1 MPMRVG
7 RGPLDRDTVCCAGDT
22 DRVVDWS
29 GIDRE
34 RFERAVQMLVRD
46 VFGATSIDGAGGD
59 LAQDLRWDSPEGLVI
74 FEIKSFDKR
83 LASSQK
89 KQIQRSLKRCVE
101 LHAPARWILITRSNP
116 RAQELAW
123 LQQQTA
129 DLPGVVL
136 EWFGRD
142 WLDRQVAGRED
153 VIAYMEGEDYK
164 LLRRARSLELERAAG
179 ATGTDLLSRHEQL
192 RQLGNDISPYW
203 RWDVSSGPDGIMRV
217 LSAKR
222 PESVTIDPIALK
234 PMFHLPAED
243 AEAARLAEQ
252 LSQTLAVGGDVT
264 VPGRYLDK
272 FEIEAASE
280 ATQRLFAPDPQPPD
294 SLRIVSVPSS
304 EGLPLALTLH
314 VERGGQ
320 RTGHSLDLAIT
331 QQLTGAEGRTLL
343 GHDRSQLLKVR
354 MVLPDEGS
362 QVQGKLTLD
371 MQSVHGRRPHEVEP
385 AITWLCQL
393 TDAESLAL
401 TAGPLHIGRFH
412 GGAGWP
418 QDLTALHMLI
428 RALVVLQDHLG
439 TLLPVPA
446 QLPNAPQ
453 LREILDVAQALSG
466 TPVKQR
472 FDGIDATVHRGK
484 LRPFLDAIPTE
495 PGGIYITNVLAIE
508 LDGQPIEVPGV
519 ALWAPNMQLENRA
532 ELEAIS
538 LDVTKH
544 QVRFRSAPDADIYLT
559 RAVAEPG
566 APWTAVP
573 T

>member
-1 MPMRVG
+1 
-7 RGPLDRDTVCCAGDT
+7 
-22 DRVVDWS
+22 VVEWS

-59 LAQDLRWDSPEGLVI
+59 LAQDLRWDSPDGLVI

-89 KQIQRSLKRCVE
+89 KQIQRSLKRCGE

-123 LQQQTA
+123 LQLQAA
-129 DLPGVVL
+129 DLPGIAL

-153 VIAYMEGEDYK
+153 VISYVEGEDYK
-164 LLRRARSLELERAAG
+164 LLRRARSLELERTAG
-179 ATGTDLLSRHEQL
+179 ATGADLLSRHEQL

-203 RWDVSSGPDGIMRV
+203 RWDVSSGRDGIMRV
-217 LSAKR
+217 LNAKR

-234 PMFHLPAED
+234 PTFHFPAED
-243 AEAARLAEQ
+243 AEAARLADQ

-272 FEIEAASE
+272 IEIEAASE
-280 ATQRLFAPDPQPPD
+280 ATQRLFDPNPELPD
-294 SLRIVSVPSS
+294 SLRIVSVPST

-314 VERGGQ
+314 IEREGQ
-320 RTGHSLDLAIT
+320 RTGHSLDLTIT
-331 QQLTGAEGRTLL
+331 KQLTGAEGRTLL
-343 GHDRSQLLKVR
+343 GHDCSQLLNLH

-371 MQSVHGRRPHEVEP
+371 MKPVHGRRPHEVGP
-385 AITWLCQL
+385 AITWLCEL
-393 TDAESLAL
+393 TGEESLAL
-401 TAGPLHIGRFH
+401 TAGPLQVGRFS
-412 GGAGWP
+412 GDARWP
-418 QDLTALHMLI
+418 QDLTALRMLI
-428 RALVVLQDHLG
+428 RALVVLQEHLG
-439 TLLPVPA
+439 TLLPVPS
-446 QLPNAPQ
+446 QLPSATQ

-466 TPVKQR
+466 TPAKQR
-472 FDGIDATVHRGK
+472 FDGIDATVQRGK
-484 LRPFLDAIPTE
+484 LRAFLDAIPTE
-495 PGGIYITNVLAIE
+495 PGALYITNVRAIE

-519 ALWAPNMQLENRA
+519 ALRAPNMQLENRA
-532 ELEAIS
+532 ELEALS
-538 LDVTKH
+538 LDVTDH